1 MVYGVQPSQE
11 MASDMNDKP
20 LPLVA
25 RTENATTIPFNL
37 LPDDVVGDIFIEY
50 LRERSG
56 APLSGAPTNL
66 AVTVHGSGSTNTP
79 ILLTFVCARWR
90 RLSCSLPFLW
100 SCITV
105 LGASPT
111 TGTIRLIEM
120 WLSRSGFVPL
130 TVRFQPGRGGGEVS
144 PFFDE
149 AFHLLT
155 AQSHRWKEFS
165 MFDREY
171 DDRPPRN
178 HVWKEIRAPNLENL
192 IVFFGKRWSPGSA
205 FQLMKTFSSSEKLKS
220 LNSTLTCPHVAT
232 PISTPSI
239 VVPELKTMHFVYL
252 RRFPRFLDS
261 LTFPSLEDLDMMKI
275 IAGAISPTAYAD
287 LWRTLAE
294 LGERSEW
301 RLRRLRFP
309 AIRKL
314 DVDVPHGVEILATSH
329 SFVHLTSLTLAC
341 PLVDDALE
349 LLTFREGYE
358 PLPRVA
364 TMLLLDCRST
374 DGVLSAMIK
383 SRTAIRSTGLTPA
396 LQDINAYF
404 CRFGPRKPT
413 NEWPRDTSLEI
424 PGIRVYICYHSWDKN
439 PAPST
444 SG

>member
-11 MASDMNDKP
+11 MASDLNDKP
-20 LPLVA
+20 LPLAA
-25 RTENATTIPFNL
+25 RTENAPTIPFNL

-50 LRERSG
+50 LRERSVT
-56 APLSGAPTNL
+56 PLSGAPTNL

-79 ILLTFVCARWR
+79 ILLTF
-90 RLSCSLPFLW
+90 
-100 SCITV
+100 
-105 LGASPT
+105 
-111 TGTIRLIEM
+111 
-120 WLSRSGFVPL
+120 
-130 TVRFQPGRGGGEVS
+130 PGHGGKEVS
-144 PFFDE
+144 PSFDE

-165 MFDREY
+165 MFDRE
-171 DDRPPRN
+171 DDNRPPRN
-178 HVWKEIRAPNLENL
+178 HVWKEIRASNLENL
-192 IVFFGKRWSPGSA
+192 IIFFGKRWSSDSA

-220 LNSTLTCPHVAT
+220 VILGCHDDLALPQLAFPWKNIQFFDVNCGQTPCQEILYLLSKCTRVTEFNVDVPACCHTNPH
-232 PISTPSI
+232 PSTPSI
-239 VVPELKTMHFVYL
+239 VVPALKTMHFVYL

-396 LQDINAYF
+396 LQDINAYSPF
-404 CRFGPRKPT
+404 SAMQKDFTK
-413 NEWPRDTSLEI
+413 SLE
-424 PGIRVYICYHSWDKN
+424 V
-439 PAPST
+439 
-444 SG
+444 